1 VKSIKDTLNKYSYS
15 ERFENEYQKFKEI
28 ILLDSHVKAF
38 LEENRAF
45 LNRKI
50 FDKGIMK
57 LYEFSNQSKECNDC
71 PSLSEC
77 KNIVKGYH
85 PHLYLKNKQTI
96 DIEYT
101 RCPSKEKYDHQK
113 NKQNKIKSVY
123 IPSELLKAS
132 IHDIYEEEENR
143 FRIKQLVWEF
153 IESYG
158 EGKRV
163 KGLYISGG
171 FGVGKTFILCAIAN
185 ELASIKNAESMIVYF
200 PEFIREIKSVM
211 GNDQLFNAKLEAAK
225 KTPVLMLDDIG
236 AESMTSW
243 MRDEIL
249 GPILQ
254 HRMLDHLPT
263 FFSSNLSPKELLR
276 HYTYSQK
283 GEEEGIKAQRILERI
298 KYLASEI
305 ELVDVNRRT

>member
-1 VKSIKDTLNKYSYS
+1 MKSIKDTLNRFSNSNRFESEY
-15 ERFENEYQKFKEI
+15 ERFKEV
-28 ILLDSHVKAF
+28 ILNDPYVKDF
-38 LEENRAF
+38 LEKHRPF

-50 FDKGIMK
+50 FDTGMLK
-57 LYEFSNQSKECNDC
+57 LYEYSTASKECQDC
-71 PSLSEC
+71 PSLGEC
-77 KNIVKGYH
+77 KNMIKGYH
-85 PHLYLKNKQTI
+85 PQLILKDKQSIEI
-96 DIEYT
+96 DYM
-101 RCPSKEKYDHQK
+101 RCPSKVQYDSQKEKQS
-113 NKQNKIKSVY
+113 KIKSVY

-132 IHDIYEEEENR
+132 IHDIYEDDENR

-158 EGKRV
+158 ENQRV

-185 ELASIKNAESMIVYF
+185 ELASIKNTESMIVYF
-200 PEFIREIKSVM
+200 PEYIREIKGVM

-254 HRMLDHLPT
+254 HRMLERLPT
-263 FFSSNLSPKELLR
+263 FFSSNLSMKELLR

-298 KYLASEI
+298 RYLASEI
-305 ELVDVNRRT
+305 ELIDENRRA

>member
-1 VKSIKDTLNKYSYS
+1 MKSIKDTLNDFSNRGRFEAEY
-15 ERFENEYQKFKEI
+15 ERFKETV
-28 ILLDSHVKAF
+28 LSDPYVKDF
-38 LEENRAF
+38 LEQNRAF

-50 FDKGIMK
+50 FDQGMLK
-57 LYEFSNQSKECNDC
+57 LYEFSTASKECQDC
-71 PSLSEC
+71 PNLGEC
-77 KNIVKGYH
+77 KNMIKGYH
-85 PHLYLKNKQTI
+85 PHLYLKDKQSI
-96 DIEYT
+96 EIEYSK
-101 RCPSKEKYDHQK
+101 CPSKVYTDLQK
-113 NKQNKIKSVY
+113 EKQNKIKSVY
-123 IPSELLKAS
+123 IPSDLLQAS
-132 IHDIYEEEENR
+132 IHDIYEDDEIR

-158 EGKRV
+158 EKQQV

-185 ELASIKNAESMIVYF
+185 ELASLKNTESMIVYF
-200 PEFIREIKSVM
+200 PEFIRELKGVM
-211 GNDQLFNAKLEAAK
+211 GSDDLFNKKLDAAK

-254 HRMLDHLPT
+254 HRMMERLPT
-263 FFSSNLSPKELLR
+263 FFSSNLSMKELLR

-283 GEEEGIKAQRILERI
+283 GEEEGIKAQRIMERI
-298 KYLASEI
+298 RYLASEI
-305 ELVDVNRRT
+305 ELIDENRRG